1 MSYTTKEGIVRT
13 PEQIEAA
20 FEACRRL
27 ELAYARASED
37 NGGGSSVDW
46 TDIGGARHEA
56 NLAITGDECV
66 ALQEQAAQENEGVY
80 YEPTYEFKLPEDTEG
95 GACD

>member
-1 MSYTTKEGIVRT
+1 MSYTTKDGIVRT
-13 PEQIEAA
+13 PDHIEAA

-37 NGGGSSVDW
+37 NGGGSSIDW
-46 TDIGGARHEA
+46 ADIDRAREKA
-56 NLAITGDECV
+56 NLAITDKECL
-66 ALQEQAAQENEGVY
+66 AIEEQACAENEGVY
-80 YEPTYEFKLPEDTEG
+80 DEPTYEFKLPEDTEG